1 MATSS
6 ITHSF
11 VVSDPE
17 AVERFVNAIEES
29 AKDKDRYPF
38 RSLDKAIFLT
48 DPEEI
53 TAFMEKREKLKRERK
68 RMNADNG

>member
-29 AKDKDRYPF
+29 AKDKERFPF
-38 RSLDKAIFLT
+38 RLLDKAVFLT

-53 TAFMEKREKLKRERK
+53 AAFMEKREKLKRERK